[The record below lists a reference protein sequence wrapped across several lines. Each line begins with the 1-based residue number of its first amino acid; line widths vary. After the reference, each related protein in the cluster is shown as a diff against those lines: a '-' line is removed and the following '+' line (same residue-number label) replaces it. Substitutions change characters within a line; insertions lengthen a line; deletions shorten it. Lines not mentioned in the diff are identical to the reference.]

1 MSGRKRDAR
10 EQDLRCARGA
20 SGDGV
25 VRTSRKSGETWGT
38 QNSTK
43 PASRESGETFRQA
56 QGRRWGSRIRIPAK
70 SQTPF
75 EREVTTKRRGE
86 IAELAFALA
95 AARRGFGI
103 SRPYGESERYDV
115 ILDPQHV
122 PGGGCGPARPR
133 LVRVQVKATAHKLH
147 GYHQVAV
154 KRSIKGGGY
163 EAYRLSEVDFIAAY
177 VIPEDAWFIFP
188 LPHVLGLTVLLLK
201 PEEWK
206 MWHPY
211 DYYREAWHMLWEAD
225 GIEFG

>member
-1 MSGRKRDAR
+1 MRSGAKT
-10 EQDLRCARGA
+10 
-20 SGDGV
+20 
-25 VRTSRKSGETWGT
+25 RTSRKGGETL
-38 QNSTK
+38 
-43 PASRESGETFRQA
+43 RQA
-56 QGRRWGSRIRIPAK
+56 QGKQWGIHSASRGSRTQ

-122 PGGGCGPARPR
+122 NGGCCGAARARPR

-154 KRSIKGGGY
+154 KRSIRGGGY

-177 VIPEDAWFIFP
+177 IIPEDAWFIFP
-188 LPHVLGLTVLLLK
+188 LTHVLGLTVLLLK
-201 PEEWK
+201 PKAWR

-211 DYYREAWHMLWEAD
+211 DYYREAWQLLWEAD
-225 GIEFG
+225 GIEFA

>member
-1 MSGRKRDAR
+1 MIPTLPQEAR
-10 EQDLRCARGA
+10 ECGPSAGERWRG
-20 SGDGV
+20 GV
-25 VRTSRKSGETWGT
+25 
-38 QNSTK
+38 
-43 PASRESGETFRQA
+43 P
-56 QGRRWGSRIRIPAK
+56 

-75 EREVTTKRRGE
+75 EREATTKRRGE

-115 ILDPQHV
+115 ILDARHV
-122 PGGGCGPARPR
+122 AGDRCGVLPARPR

-154 KRSIKGGGY
+154 KRSIRGGGY

-188 LPHVLGLTVLLLK
+188 LTHILGLTVLLLK
-201 PEEWK
+201 PKGWK
-206 MWHPY
+206 MRHAY
-211 DYYREAWHMLWEAD
+211 DYYREAWPLLWERD